1 MQFYIKSLFFA
12 IPTFVVLI
20 IFEAIA
26 ARLKGVKINRSA
38 DVISSLSSGVT
49 NTIRD
54 GAKFSIAIISY
65 SWLVDHMTVYKLE
78 PVWVAVVFAFIVQD
92 FSGYWM
98 HRLNHRVNIFW
109 NRHIIHHSSEDFNL
123 SCALRQS
130 ISNTLQFAAI
140 FMIPAAL
147 LGIPA
152 SIFAILA
159 PLHLFMQFW
168 YHTQLIGKMGILEY
182 IIVTPSHH
190 RVHHAINPE
199 YIDKNYSQILIIWDK
214 LFGTFQPELDD
225 VKPVYGTLK
234 QMKTWNPVI
243 INFKHMWHLLND
255 AWKTKRAFDKL
266 RIWFMP
272 TGWRPEDVKEK
283 YPLQSITDPKKQKIY
298 NTKNSPF
305 LITWSW
311 IQLAITNILM
321 FHFFLIIPD
330 FSVTMNYLYGGIL
343 IVNIF
348 SFTSTLDQHNYA
360 VAAEFVK
367 LFLGFSLLYIQN
379 YNWFGL
385 TGVYVYGL
393 ILYFIT
399 SFLLTIYFRN
409 ERKISTSKPSPAYIS

>member
-20 IFEAIA
+20 ILEAIVA
-26 ARLKGVKINRSA
+26 KLKGVKINRSA

-78 PVWVAVVFAFIVQD
+78 PVWLAVVFAFVVQD

-283 YPLQSITDPKKQKIY
+283 YPLQSITDPKKQKKY

-367 LFLGFSLLYIQN
+367 SFLGFSLLYIQN

-385 TGVYVYGL
+385 TGIYVYGL